1 MSGHARS
8 MAGSQGPSVPDSGCT
23 YSTPT
28 PSPGAPPAAGPTCD
42 GVGVRRALLYIHH
55 TAIQGCL
62 ELLQLGGRWGYSEEA
77 LPTGQGSPDSLHLEG
92 TTARPAA
99 GSLPSPFVHHL
110 PGASF
115 PSPCVN
121 TGAAGPG
128 PHPWLWPRHLVQG
141 DPAFCFSMYLIK

>member
-1 MSGHARS
+1 MPRAWRGAR
-8 MAGSQGPSVPDSGCT
+8 GSSVPNSGYST
-23 YSTPT
+23 SSTPT

-62 ELLQLGGRWGYSEEA
+62 ELLQLGGRWGYPEEA
-77 LPTGQGSPDSLHLEG
+77 LPTGQGSPESLHLGG
-92 TTARPAA
+92 TIARPPA
-99 GSLPSPFVHHL
+99 GNLPSLFLHHL

-115 PSPCVN
+115 PPPHVN
-121 TGAAGPG
+121 TGAAEPG
-128 PHPWLWPRHLVQG
+128 PHPWLWPRHLLQG